1 MDATSQDSGKERT
14 TLAPVKREIG
24 SMKTRF
30 KQFVALIVMVMA
42 MSTQL
47 LIPQQ
52 AEARYRRPITYA
64 NVAPGYYG
72 YRRPGV
78 YQRHPIVSR
87 TLTGTAIG
95 ALGGLA
101 VGAIAGHHR
110 AGRGALIGAGVGTAA
125 GLAYGLYRNKQ
136 YTGRIF

>member
-1 MDATSQDSGKERT
+1 M
-14 TLAPVKREIG
+14 REIG

-30 KQFVALIVMVMA
+30 KQIVALIVMIMA

-47 LIPQQ
+47 LLPQQ
-52 AEARYRRPITYA
+52 AEARYRRPVAYA
-64 NVAPGYYG
+64 NVGPGYYG
-72 YRRPGV
+72 YRRPGI
-78 YQRHPIVSR
+78 YQRHPIISR
-87 TLTGTAIG
+87 TLTGTAVG

-125 GLAYGLYRNKQ
+125 GLVYGLYRNHQ
-136 YTGRIF
+136 YNRGIF